1 MRHLILQQFTTIDGL
16 AADER
21 GDTGFIAEYARQHD
35 ESFERDGMEFLDTVD
50 TMILGR
56 KTYELFAGYWPD
68 AAGDD
73 AEFGRKLNS
82 LKKYVVSSTL
92 KEAPWGKWEPAEI
105 IGSDPA
111 TRISALM
118 KEEGKDMVI
127 WGSITLA
134 TALLRS
140 GLIDEIQLRMVP
152 LVLGSGRQLFEGDLD
167 SHNLELLGATPY
179 DRGLVL
185 LRYQPKS

>member
-1 MRHLILQQFTTIDGL
+1 MRRVILQQFTTIDGL

-21 GDTGFIAEYARQHD
+21 GETEFVSEYAQQRD
-35 ESFERDGMEFLDTVD
+35 ESFERDAMEFLDTVD

-56 KTYELFAGYWPD
+56 KTYQLFAGYWPNVS
-68 AAGDD
+68 GDD

-105 IGSDPA
+105 ISNDPA
-111 TRISALM
+111 TRIRALRNQ
-118 KEEGKDMVI
+118 EGKDMVI

-134 TALLRS
+134 TALLSS
-140 GLIDEIQLRMVP
+140 GLIDEIQLRMIP
-152 LVLGSGRQLFEGDLD
+152 IVLGSGRQLFEGDLD
-167 SHNLELLGATPY
+167 SHNLELLGANPY

-185 LRYQPKS
+185 LRFQTKS

>member
-1 MRHLILQQFTTIDGL
+1 MRRLILQQFTTIDGL
-16 AADER
+16 AANER
-21 GDTGFIAEYARQHD
+21 GDTEFVSEYAQQRD
-35 ESFERDGMEFLDTVD
+35 ESFVREAMEFLDTVD

-56 KTYELFAGYWPD
+56 KTYEFFAGYWPD
-68 AAGDD
+68 VSGDD

-82 LKKYVVSSTL
+82 LRKYVVSSTL

-105 IGSDPA
+105 IASDPA
-111 TRISALM
+111 TRVSALR

-134 TALLRS
+134 TELLRN
-140 GLIDEIQLRMVP
+140 GLIDEIQLRVVP
-152 LVLGSGRQLFEGDLD
+152 VVLGRGRQLFEGSVD
-167 SHNLELLGATPY
+167 SLKLELLAANRH

-185 LRYQPKS
+185 LRYQPTS

>member
-1 MRHLILQQFTTIDGL
+1 MRRLILQQFTTIDGL
-16 AADER
+16 AADEQ
-21 GDTGFIAEYARQHD
+21 GDTSFVSEYSRQPD
-35 ESFERDGMEFLDTVD
+35 ESFVRDAMEFLDTVD

-68 AAGDD
+68 ASGDD

-82 LKKYVVSSTL
+82 LRKYVVSSTL
-92 KEAPWGKWEPAEI
+92 KEAPWGRWEPAEI
-105 IGSDPA
+105 IAGDSEA
-111 TRISALM
+111 RISALR

-134 TALLRS
+134 TALLSS
-140 GLIDEIQLRMVP
+140 GLIDEIQLRMIP
-152 LVLGSGRQLFEGDLD
+152 TVLGSGRQLFEGDLD
-167 SHNLELLGATPY
+167 SQNLELLGANPY